1 MYRARLTSTH
11 CLGRYGSLARQSAKD
26 LRQLNNYGKNSPSSV
41 HLPSRGVATDAIA
54 AENLYAFGVK
64 HVTKG
69 LGRITEGIM
78 TKGEGSYVVYDDGR
92 RMLDFTCGIGVT
104 GLGHAN
110 PRISKAAADQC
121 MTLVH
126 SQCSIALHEPYVRLI
141 EKLLPI
147 MPDPSLDSFFFWNSG
162 SEAVEAAIK
171 MARTFTNRQ
180 NIICMQGAYHGRTFG
195 AMALT
200 KNKTIY
206 SVGVAPLMPGVFS
219 IPYPFWHSSNLP
231 PTTSAQT
238 LTANSLY
245 QLELLL
251 AQQTAPSDTAAII
264 VEPVLG
270 EGGYVPAPPEF
281 LQGLRKV
288 CDKHGIMLIADE
300 VQSGFGRT
308 GSYFAIE
315 ESGVRPDILV
325 MAKGL
330 GNGFPISGVVS
341 RTELTDLLKPG
352 SLGGTYA
359 GNAVCCAAAVAVA
372 DVMKEENILQN
383 VQARSTEL
391 FSALNGLKYDPN
403 LRPHILDVRGRGL
416 MVGVEF
422 ASPSNIGAEHDSTST
437 SIEVSHPANMASRVT
452 KRCIEKGM
460 LLLTTS
466 IYEAVRFIPPLNIS
480 KQDLAKGCAIF
491 GEAVREVVKEG

>member
-1 MYRARLTSTH
+1 MYRARIASTARLH
-11 CLGRYGSLARQSAKD
+11 RLG
-26 LRQLNNYGKNSPSSV
+26 SS
-41 HLPSRGVATDAIA
+41 GVATDAISS
-54 AENLYAFGVK
+54 ENLYDFGVK

-69 LGRITEGIM
+69 LARITEGIM

-104 GLGHAN
+104 GLGHAH
-110 PRISKAAADQC
+110 PRVSKAAADQC

-126 SQCSIALHEPYVRLI
+126 SQCSIALHEPYIRLI
-141 EKLLPI
+141 ERLLPI

-162 SEAVEAAIK
+162 SEAVEASIK
-171 MARTFTNRQ
+171 MARQFTKRQ
-180 NIICMQGAYHGRTFG
+180 NIICMQGGYHGRTFG

-200 KNKTIY
+200 KSKTIY
-206 SVGVAPLMPGVFS
+206 SDGSAPLMPGVFS
-219 IPYPFWHSSNLP
+219 IPYPFWHQSNLP
-231 PTTSAQT
+231 PSTSTQFLSSQA
-238 LTANSLY
+238 LY

-251 AQQTAPSDTAAII
+251 AQQTSPSDTAAII

-281 LQGLRKV
+281 LQGLRRV
-288 CDKHGIMLIADE
+288 CDKHGIILIVDE

-315 ESGVRPDILV
+315 ESGVKPDIMV

-341 RTELTDLLKPG
+341 RKELTDTLKPG
-352 SLGGTYA
+352 SMGGTYA

-372 DVMKEENILQN
+372 DVMREENIIKN
-383 VQARSTEL
+383 VQTRSNEL
-391 FSALNGLKYDPN
+391 FSALNALRYNPA

-422 ASPSNIGAEHDSTST
+422 ASPSSVGAEHDNAVPTSGSVAT
-437 SIEVSHPANMASRVT
+437 VPHPKAMASRVA
-452 KRCIEKGM
+452 KKCIEKGM

-466 IYEAVRFIPPLNIS
+466 IYEVVRFIPPLNIS
-480 KQDLAKGCAIF
+480 KEDLAKGCQIF
-491 GEAVREVVKEG
+491 GEAVRDVVREG